1 MGRGAGALSPRAL
14 LQAKA
19 HALGGS
25 PLAAMPH
32 ALAAMALSDKAT
44 LLGLH
49 TATALELAAIQ
60 LNTDPS
66 RALSLLHCM
75 RAEVMRNGSP
85 YELAQLQLLSAS
97 CRLAMLPGYAQH
109 KPPKIEQVQ
118 PHILPALSAALAS
131 FGKLRCH
138 AEVAGLLYMRAR
150 IWHSVGSH
158 ELRDRDARAFVLSE
172 QYAAEAA
179 SRTCGSLLDFA
190 ETGVLEMHIER
201 LKVLQTE
208 AIAMYVPS
216 G

>member
-1 MGRGAGALSPRAL
+1 MPDGSTFSGTYFAADGGCCAHDDDAGVRDEGGHRHDGDEDEACSGGRG
-14 LQAKA
+14 
-19 HALGGS
+19 
-25 PLAAMPH
+25 
-32 ALAAMALSDKAT
+32 
-44 LLGLH
+44 
-49 TATALELAAIQ
+49 
-60 LNTDPS
+60 
-66 RALSLLHCM
+66 C
-75 RAEVMRNGSP
+75 
-85 YELAQLQLLSAS
+85 SAS
-97 CRLAMLPGYAQH
+97 LAGRLAMLPGYAQH

-201 LKVLQTE
+201 LKVLQADEGGRRGPPLQGDVYTS
-208 AIAMYVPS
+208 AI
-216 G
+216 